1 MKRSE
6 QKSIFRREALDAAT
20 APQDDYGRP
29 ITIPHSTLRLAL
41 SVFLITVILLSLWIL
56 FWRKPASGNPGTQAE
71 RLNHVTQ

>member
-29 ITIPHSTLRLAL
+29 IAVPHSTFRLAL
-41 SVFLITVILLSLWIL
+41 GVFLITAILLSLWIL
-56 FWRKPASGNPGTQAE
+56 FWRKPLSVNHGIQEE
-71 RLNHVTQ
+71 RLNHVNQ